1 MPLTKEDL
9 NEIKKIVSSTEKRL
23 ETTIDRKIDGLRE
36 ELSDKIEHSKQQV
49 LTVLGEEISDLADIN
64 SAVITRTDE
73 IDHRL
78 RIVER
83 KLGLVVK

>member
-1 MPLTKEDL
+1 MTKEDL